1 MSIILLRSLAQ
12 ALAFALNAR
21 TAADAIRQREF
32 DLVLL
37 DINLPDGNG
46 FELCKLIKPQHP
58 DTIVIFLTAND
69 QEGDQIQ
76 GANAIVDA
84 MSATIMKRHNPG
96 LTDPQLRQL
105 ITAHIDEDS
114 FCRYVIQR
122 DINGIAL
129 ALRETHKDDFFS
141 VPEDNPLKEML
152 ETAGEIVSQDSDTEQ
167 AYLAFICKRLK
178 LNFRKLSVEER
189 KWLKKIAEKSDLLKN
204 PKPQRGRR

>member
-1 MSIILLRSLAQ
+1 MAQ

-114 FCRYVIQR
+114 FCRYVIQQ
-122 DINGIAL
+122 DINKIAL
-129 ALRETHKDDFFS
+129 DLREAHKDDFFS
-141 VPEDNPLKEML
+141 VPEDNPLEDFL
-152 ETAGEIVSQDSDTEQ
+152 QTAEETASPDSDPEQ
-167 AYLAFICKRLK
+167 AALAFICKRLK
-178 LNFRKLSVEER
+178 LNLKKLSEEEK
-189 KWLKKIAEKSDLLKN
+189 KWLKKIAQKSDLLKN
-204 PKPQRGRR
+204 PNPQRGRK

>member
-1 MSIILLRSLAQ
+1 MSIILLRSLTQ
-12 ALAFALNAR
+12 ALALALNAR
-21 TAADAIRQREF
+21 TASDAILQRDF

-114 FCRYVIQR
+114 FCRYVIQQ
-122 DINGIAL
+122 DINKIAL
-129 ALRETHKDDFFS
+129 DLREAHKDDFFS
-141 VPEDNPLKEML
+141 VPEDNPLEDFL
-152 ETAGEIVSQDSDTEQ
+152 QTAEETAKEDSDPDK
-167 AYLAFICKRLK
+167 ASLVFICKRLQ
-178 LNFRKLSVEER
+178 LNYKKLSEEEK
-189 KWLKKIAEKSDLLKN
+189 KWLKKIAQKSDLLKN
-204 PKPQRGRR
+204 PNPQRGRK

>member
-58 DTIVIFLTAND
+58 DTIVIFLTANN

-114 FCRYVIQR
+114 FCRYVIQQ
-122 DINGIAL
+122 DINKIAL
-129 ALRETHKDDFFS
+129 DLREAHKDDFFS
-141 VPEDNPLKEML
+141 VPEDNPLKGFLQAADEAAS
-152 ETAGEIVSQDSDTEQ
+152 EDGDPEQ
-167 AYLAFICKRLK
+167 ASLAFICKRLK
-178 LNFRKLSVEER
+178 LNLKKLSEDEK

-204 PKPQRGRR
+204 PNPQRGRK

>member
-1 MSIILLRSLAQ
+1 MAQ

-58 DTIVIFLTAND
+58 DTIVIFLTANN

-114 FCRYVIQR
+114 FCRYVIQQ
-122 DINGIAL
+122 DINKIAL
-129 ALRETHKDDFFS
+129 DLREAHKDDFFS
-141 VPEDNPLKEML
+141 VPEDNPLKGFLQAADEAAS
-152 ETAGEIVSQDSDTEQ
+152 EDGDPEQ
-167 AYLAFICKRLK
+167 ASLAFICKRLK
-178 LNFRKLSVEER
+178 LNLKKLSEDEK

-204 PKPQRGRR
+204 PNPQRGRK